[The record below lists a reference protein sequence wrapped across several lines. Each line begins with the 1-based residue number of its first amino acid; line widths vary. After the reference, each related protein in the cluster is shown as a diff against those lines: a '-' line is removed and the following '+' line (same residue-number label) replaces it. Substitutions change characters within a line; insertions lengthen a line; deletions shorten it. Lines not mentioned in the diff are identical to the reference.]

1 MRYKQILLSV
11 ALACSFFAVGV
22 LGQSYAITNAKIV
35 TVSGATIEKG
45 TIIVRDGLI
54 FAVGANVLAPADA
67 IVIDGSGTTVY
78 PGFIDALTNYGL
90 PAAPARPTVPGGGAA
105 AAAAAAAAAQA
116 QQPTSNSNY
125 PAGLR
130 PEDTVETDLRA
141 GDAQFEAARSAGFT
155 TALTVGR
162 SGIFNGQSAVINL
175 AGDSVSGML
184 VRSPVAQHFS
194 FVTLGFGTYPTS
206 LLGTFSA
213 FRQMMLDA
221 KRLQELQKAYLADPR
236 SMRRPDTDRSLEA
249 LFPVLDRRMPLVI
262 NANRENEIVRA
273 LDLFKEFDI
282 KGVIAGG
289 QEAWKFASRLKAQN
303 VPVLLSLNFPKRTTA
318 ASPDADPETL
328 ATLRFRAETPK
339 GPGKLAAAGV
349 KFAFQ
354 SGGAASMNEVL
365 ANAASSIDN
374 GLSRDAALRAMTL
387 DAAELLGISDRS
399 GSIEAGKIADLVVV
413 KGDLFGRDRFV
424 SHVFVDGK
432 LFEMKQPSA
441 PQGTPI
447 GRGNGSGTGVAATPS
462 ASNLSGTYTITI
474 DIPGQPLPATL
485 TLVQSGGGLTG
496 TLVSALGTTQIR
508 DGNVSGTTFSFSGD
522 VQFGGASLSISV
534 RGSVTGNQISGT
546 VDSPQGAVPFSG
558 TKNP

>member
-1 MRYKQILLSV
+1 
-11 ALACSFFAVGV
+11 
-22 LGQSYAITNAKIV
+22 
-35 TVSGATIEKG
+35 
-45 TIIVRDGLI
+45 
-54 FAVGANVLAPADA
+54 
-67 IVIDGSGTTVY
+67 
-78 PGFIDALTNYGL
+78 
-90 PAAPARPTVPGGGAA
+90 
-105 AAAAAAAAAQA
+105 
-116 QQPTSNSNY
+116 
-125 PAGLR
+125 
-130 PEDTVETDLRA
+130 
-141 GDAQFEAARSAGFT
+141 
-155 TALTVGR
+155 
-162 SGIFNGQSAVINL
+162 
-175 AGDSVSGML
+175 
-184 VRSPVAQHFS
+184 
-194 FVTLGFGTYPTS
+194 
-206 LLGTFSA
+206 
-213 FRQMMLDA
+213 
-221 KRLQELQKAYLADPR
+221 
-236 SMRRPDTDRSLEA
+236 
-249 LFPVLDRRMPLVI
+249 
-262 NANRENEIVRA
+262 
-273 LDLFKEFDI
+273 
-282 KGVIAGG
+282 
-289 QEAWKFASRLKAQN
+289 
-303 VPVLLSLNFPKRTTA
+303 
-318 ASPDADPETL
+318 
-328 ATLRFRAETPK
+328 
-339 GPGKLAAAGV
+339 
-349 KFAFQ
+349 
-354 SGGAASMNEVL
+354 MNEVL